1 MKLYYSPAACSLS
14 PHIVL
19 RETGLPFEL
28 VQVNIP
34 QQQTADGADYRAI
47 NPKGQVPAL
56 QRDDGELITE
66 GPVIVQYLA
75 ERAPEKKLLA
85 PAGSL
90 ERYRTQEWLNFIC
103 SELHKNFGLI
113 FKYQSVAGLKD
124 VLAEAIVQRLGLV
137 EKHLQG
143 REYLVGSDFTVADA
157 YLFTVLSWCKFI
169 GVELG
174 GLPAV
179 SAFNQRVGAR
189 PAVREALRAEG
200 LLTE

>member
-1 MKLYYSPAACSLS
+1 AMKLYYSPAACSLS

-19 RETGLPFEL
+19 REAGLPFEL

-75 ERAPEKKLLA
+75 ELVPGSKLLP
-85 PAGSL
+85 PAGTS

-113 FKYQSVAGLKD
+113 FKYPSVAGLKD
-124 VLAEAIVQRLGLV
+124 VL
-137 EKHLQG
+137 
-143 REYLVGSDFTVADA
+143 
-157 YLFTVLSWCKFI
+157 
-169 GVELG
+169 
-174 GLPAV
+174 
-179 SAFNQRVGAR
+179 
-189 PAVREALRAEG
+189 
-200 LLTE
+200 

>member
-34 QQQTADGADYRAI
+34 QQQTASGADYRAI

-56 QRDDGELITE
+56 QRDDGELIAE
-66 GPVIVQYLA
+66 GPVIVQYIA
-75 ERAPEKKLLA
+75 EQAPDKKLLP
-85 PAGSL
+85 PAGSV

-113 FKYQSVAGLKD
+113 FKYQSVAGMKD
-124 VLAEAIVQRLGLV
+124 VLTEAIVQRLELV

-143 REYLVGSDFTVADA
+143 REYLVGDSFTVADA
-157 YLFTVLSWCKFI
+157 YLFTVLSWCKF
-169 GVELG
+169 LG
-174 GLPAV
+174 IDLERLPEV
-179 SAFNQRVGAR
+179 SAFNARVGAR

-200 LLTE
+200 LLGE

>member
-75 ERAPEKKLLA
+75 ELAPEKKLLP

-113 FKYQSVAGLKD
+113 FKYQSVAGMKE
-124 VLAEAIVQRLGLV
+124 VLVEAIVQRLGLV

-143 REYLVGSDFTVADA
+143 REYLVGSGFTVADA

-169 GVELG
+169 GVGLDGMPAIG
-174 GLPAV
+174 G
-179 SAFNQRVGAR
+179 FNQRVGAR

-200 LLTE
+200 LLAE

>member
-19 RETGLPFEL
+19 RESGLPFEL

-34 QQQTADGADYRAI
+34 QQQTASGADYRAI

-56 QRDDGELITE
+56 QRDDGELVTE
-66 GPVIVQYLA
+66 GPVIVQYIA
-75 ERAPEKKLLA
+75 EQAPDKNLLP

-90 ERYRTQEWLNFIC
+90 ERLRTQEWLNFIC

-113 FKYQSVAGLKD
+113 FKYQSVAGMKD
-124 VLAEAIVQRLGLV
+124 VLTEAIVQRLELV

-143 REYLVGSDFTVADA
+143 RDYLVGENFTVADA
-157 YLFTVLSWCKFI
+157 YLFTVLSWCKF
-169 GVELG
+169 LG
-174 GLPAV
+174 IDLERLSAV
-179 SAFNQRVGAR
+179 STFNARVGAR

-200 LLTE
+200 LLAE

>member
-75 ERAPEKKLLA
+75 ELAPEKKLLP

-113 FKYQSVAGLKD
+113 FKYQSVAGMKE
-124 VLAEAIVQRLGLV
+124 VLVEAIVQRLGLV

-143 REYLVGSDFTVADA
+143 REYLVGSGFTVADA

-169 GVELG
+169 GVGLDGMPAIG
-174 GLPAV
+174 G
-179 SAFNQRVGAR
+179 FNQRVCAL

-200 LLTE
+200 LLAE